1 MKGTKKVLTVT
12 DMLTGTEFANLDG
25 LTPKNFKKLAD
36 SKFLDC
42 GRVVNDAAKK
52 MDALLKE
59 RGLCPAGNG
68 FPAKN
73 MMLSGAILS
82 AMVASRGECEGEPK
96 LFRAGLAS
104 SPKSV
109 AVLIEAAIELGIAY
123 AIENK
128 LTEPQETK

>member
-25 LTPKNFKKLAD
+25 LTLKNLKELAD
-36 SKFLDC
+36 SRFSDC
-42 GRVVNDAAKK
+42 GRVMNDAAKK

-82 AMVASRGECEGEPK
+82 AMVASRFEREGEPK
-96 LFRAGLAS
+96 LFREGLAS
-104 SPKSV
+104 SPTSV
-109 AVLIEAAIELGIAY
+109 AVLIEVAIELGIAY
-123 AIENK
+123 AIENN
-128 LTEPQETK
+128 LTESKETK

>member
-12 DMLTGTEFANLDG
+12 DMLTGTEFNNPDG
-25 LTPKNFKKLAD
+25 LTPKKFKELAD
-36 SKFLDC
+36 SQFSDC
-42 GRVVNDAAKK
+42 GRVVNDAVKK

-68 FPAKN
+68 FPSKN
-73 MMLSGAILS
+73 MMLSGAILA
-82 AMVASRGECEGEPK
+82 AMVASRGESIGEPK
-96 LFRAGLAS
+96 SFRAGLAS
-104 SPKSV
+104 SPASV

-128 LTEPQETK
+128 LTESKETK